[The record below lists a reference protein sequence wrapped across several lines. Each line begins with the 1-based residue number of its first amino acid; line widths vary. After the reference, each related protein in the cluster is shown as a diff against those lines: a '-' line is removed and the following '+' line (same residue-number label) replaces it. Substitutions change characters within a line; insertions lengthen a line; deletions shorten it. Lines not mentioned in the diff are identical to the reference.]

1 MRLGF
6 AGRRVS
12 SVERAMSVPLSGP
25 FDTGQLPRIAAHP
38 VTVTVARTIAPGWEA
53 EFLRWADEL
62 IAAAREFPGCLG
74 AAVLHPGADGG
85 EYQIIVR
92 FSDGLM
98 LRVWERS
105 AIRNDLMER
114 SDQFVTGTRM
124 QRTVGV
130 EEWFNATGNAEPKR
144 PLWKKMSIDIAWV
157 YPAALFF
164 SIVLAPLLVK
174 IPLGFRVL
182 TSIAAVTIVMQF
194 IVMPIRKRLRAKR
207 RF

>member
-1 MRLGF
+1 
-6 AGRRVS
+6 
-12 SVERAMSVPLSGP
+12 MSAPLTGP
-25 FDTGQLPRIAAHP
+25 FDTGQLPRIAPYP

-62 IAAAREFPGCLG
+62 VAAAREFPGCLG

-105 AIRNDLMER
+105 AIRNELMDR
-114 SDQFVTGTRM
+114 SDKFVTGTRV

-130 EEWFNATGNAEPKR
+130 EEWFNAAGNAELKR
-144 PLWKKMSIDIAWV
+144 PLWKKLSFEIAWV
-157 YPAALFF
+157 YPVALFF
-164 SIVLAPLLVK
+164 TLVAAPLLLK
-174 IPLGFRVL
+174 IPLGLRVL
-182 TSIAAVTIVMQF
+182 TSLAVLTVVMQF
-194 IVMPIRKRLRAKR
+194 IVLPIRKRLRARR

>member
-1 MRLGF
+1 
-6 AGRRVS
+6 
-12 SVERAMSVPLSGP
+12 MSLPLSGP

-53 EFLRWADEL
+53 EFLKWADEL
-62 IAAAREFPGCLG
+62 VAAAREFPGCLG

-105 AIRNDLMER
+105 TIRNDLMER
-114 SDQFVTGTRM
+114 ADKFVTGTRM
-124 QRTVGV
+124 SRTVGV
-130 EEWFNATGNAEPKR
+130 EEWFNAAGNAEPKR
-144 PLWKKMSIDIAWV
+144 PMWKKLWFDVAWV
-157 YPAALFF
+157 YPAALII
-164 SIVLAPLLVK
+164 SVVLAPLLVK
-174 IPLGFRVL
+174 IPLGIRVL
-182 TSIAAVTIVMQF
+182 TSIAVVTVVMQF

>member
-1 MRLGF
+1 
-6 AGRRVS
+6 
-12 SVERAMSVPLSGP
+12 MSIPLSGP

-38 VTVTVARTIAPGWEA
+38 VTVTVARTIAPGWEGA
-53 EFLRWADEL
+53 FLKWADEL

-105 AIRNDLMER
+105 AIRNELMER
-114 SDQFVTGTRM
+114 SEQFVTGTRM
-124 QRTVGV
+124 SRTVGV
-130 EEWFNATGNAEPKR
+130 EEWFNAAGNAELKR
-144 PLWKKMSIDIAWV
+144 PLWKKLSFEVLWV
-157 YPAALFF
+157 YPAALIISVF
-164 SIVLAPLLVK
+164 LAPLLVK
-174 IPLGFRVL
+174 MPLGIRVL
-182 TSIAAVTIVMQF
+182 TSIAVVTVVMQF

>member
-1 MRLGF
+1 
-6 AGRRVS
+6 
-12 SVERAMSVPLSGP
+12 MSIPLSGP
-25 FDTGQLPRIAAHP
+25 FDTGQLPRIAPHP

-53 EFLRWADEL
+53 EFLKWADEL

-105 AIRNDLMER
+105 AIRNELMER
-114 SDQFVTGTRM
+114 SEQFVTGTRM
-124 QRTVGV
+124 SRTVGV
-130 EEWFNATGNAEPKR
+130 EEWFNAAGNADPKR
-144 PLWKKMSIDIAWV
+144 PLWKKLSFEVLWV
-157 YPAALFF
+157 YPAALLI
-164 SIVLAPLLVK
+164 SVVLAPLLVK
-174 IPLGFRVL
+174 IPLGIRVL
-182 TSIAAVTIVMQF
+182 TSIAVVTLVMQF
-194 IVMPIRKRLRAKR
+194 IVAPIRKRLRAKR

>member
-1 MRLGF
+1 
-6 AGRRVS
+6 
-12 SVERAMSVPLSGP
+12 MSVPLSGP

-62 IAAAREFPGCLG
+62 VGAVREFPGCLG
-74 AAVLHPGADGG
+74 AAVLHPGDAGG

-105 AIRNDLMER
+105 AIRNELMDR
-114 SDQFVTGTRM
+114 SDKFVTGSRM

-130 EEWFNATGNAEPKR
+130 EEWFNAAGNAEPKR
-144 PLWKKMSIDIAWV
+144 PLWKKLSTDVAWV
-157 YPAALFF
+157 YPTALLISVFA
-164 SIVLAPLLVK
+164 APLLVK
-174 IPLGFRVL
+174 MPLGVRVL
-182 TSIAAVTIVMQF
+182 VSIAFVTVLMEF
-194 IVMPIRKRLRAKR
+194 IVLPIRKRRRARR

>member
-1 MRLGF
+1 
-6 AGRRVS
+6 
-12 SVERAMSVPLSGP
+12 MSIPLSGL
-25 FDTGQLPRIAAHP
+25 FDTGQLPRIAPHP

-53 EFLRWADEL
+53 EFLKWADEL

-105 AIRNDLMER
+105 AIRNELMER
-114 SDQFVTGTRM
+114 SEQFVTGTRLS
-124 QRTVGV
+124 RTVGV
-130 EEWFNATGNAEPKR
+130 EEWFNATGNADPKR
-144 PLWKKMSIDIAWV
+144 PLWKKLSLDVLWV
-157 YPAALFF
+157 YPAALII
-164 SIVLAPLLVK
+164 SVVLAPLLVK
-174 IPLGFRVL
+174 IPLGIRVL
-182 TSIAAVTIVMQF
+182 TSIAVVTIAMQF

>member
-1 MRLGF
+1 
-6 AGRRVS
+6 
-12 SVERAMSVPLSGP
+12 MSAPLTGP
-25 FDTGQLPRIAAHP
+25 FDTGQLPRIAPHP

-62 IAAAREFPGCLG
+62 VAAAREFPGCLG

-105 AIRNDLMER
+105 AIRNELMDR
-114 SDQFVTGTRM
+114 SDKFVTSTRV

-130 EEWFNATGNAEPKR
+130 EEWFNAAGNAEPKR
-144 PLWKKMSIDIAWV
+144 PLWKKLSLDVLWV
-157 YPAALFF
+157 YPAALF
-164 SIVLAPLLVK
+164 ITLVVAPLLVK
-174 IPLGFRVL
+174 IPLGLRVL
-182 TSIAAVTIVMQF
+182 TSIAVVTVFMLF
-194 IVMPIRKRLRAKR
+194 IVHPIRKRLRAR
-207 RF
+207 RQF

>member
-1 MRLGF
+1 
-6 AGRRVS
+6 
-12 SVERAMSVPLSGP
+12 MSVPLSGP

-62 IAAAREFPGCLG
+62 VAAVREFPGCLG
-74 AAVLHPGADGG
+74 AAVLHPGDAGG

-105 AIRNDLMER
+105 AIRNELMDR
-114 SDQFVTGTRM
+114 SDKFVTGSRM

-130 EEWFNATGNAEPKR
+130 EEWFNAAGNAEPKR
-144 PLWKKMSIDIAWV
+144 PLWKKLSTDVAWV
-157 YPAALFF
+157 YPTALLISVFA
-164 SIVLAPLLVK
+164 APLLVK
-174 IPLGFRVL
+174 MPLGVRVL
-182 TSIAAVTIVMQF
+182 VSIAFVTVLMEF
-194 IVMPIRKRLRAKR
+194 IVLPIRKRRRARR

>member
-1 MRLGF
+1 
-6 AGRRVS
+6 
-12 SVERAMSVPLSGP
+12 MSVPLSGP

-53 EFLRWADEL
+53 EFLKWADEL
-62 IAAAREFPGCLG
+62 VAAAREFPGCLG

-114 SDQFVTGTRM
+114 ADKFVTGTRM
-124 QRTVGV
+124 SRTVGV
-130 EEWFNATGNAEPKR
+130 EEWFNAAGNAEPKR
-144 PLWKKMSIDIAWV
+144 PLWKKLSFDVSWV
-157 YPAALFF
+157 YPAALII
-164 SIVLAPLLVK
+164 SVVLAPLLVK
-174 IPLGFRVL
+174 IPLGIRVL
-182 TSIAAVTIVMQF
+182 TSIAVVTLVMQF

>member
-1 MRLGF
+1 M
-6 AGRRVS
+6 
-12 SVERAMSVPLSGP
+12 
-25 FDTGQLPRIAAHP
+25 
-38 VTVTVARTIAPGWEA
+38 TVTVARTVAPGWEA

-62 IAAAREFPGCLG
+62 VTAVREFPGCLG

-105 AIRNDLMER
+105 AIRNELMDR
-114 SDQFVTGTRM
+114 SDQFVTSTRM

-130 EEWFNATGNAEPKR
+130 EEWFDAAGNAEPKR
-144 PLWKKMSIDIAWV
+144 PMWKKLSIDVAWV
-157 YPAALFF
+157 YPTALFF
-164 SIVLAPLLVK
+164 SVVLAPLLVK
-174 IPLGFRVL
+174 IPLGLRVL
-182 TSIAAVTIVMQF
+182 TSIALITLVMQF
-194 IVMPIRKRLRAKR
+194 VIGPIRKRIRAKR

>member
-1 MRLGF
+1 
-6 AGRRVS
+6 
-12 SVERAMSVPLSGP
+12 MSVPLSGP

-62 IAAAREFPGCLG
+62 VAAVREFPGCLG

-105 AIRNDLMER
+105 AIRNELMDR
-114 SDQFVTGTRM
+114 SDKFVTGSRM

-130 EEWFNATGNAEPKR
+130 DEWFEATGNAEPKR
-144 PLWKKMSIDIAWV
+144 PLWRKLSIDVAWV
-157 YPAALFF
+157 YPTALFF
-164 SIVLAPLLVK
+164 SVVLAPLLVK
-174 IPLGFRVL
+174 LPLVARVL

-194 IVMPIRKRLRAKR
+194 IVMPIRKHLRAKR

>member
-1 MRLGF
+1 M
-6 AGRRVS
+6 AI
-12 SVERAMSVPLSGP
+12 PLSGP

-38 VTVTVARTIAPGWEA
+38 VTVTVARTISPGREA

-92 FSDGLM
+92 FADGLM

-105 AIRNDLMER
+105 AIRNELMER
-114 SDQFVTGTRM
+114 SEHFVTGTRM
-124 QRTVGV
+124 ARTVGV
-130 EEWFNATGNAEPKR
+130 EEWFNASGNAELKR
-144 PLWKKMSIDIAWV
+144 PMWKKLSFDVAWV
-157 YPAALFF
+157 YPAALLITVFA
-164 SIVLAPLLVK
+164 APLLVK
-174 IPLGFRVL
+174 IPLGIRVL
-182 TSIAAVTIVMQF
+182 TSIAVVTVVMQF
-194 IVMPIRKRLRAKR
+194 IVMPIRKRLRARR

>member
-1 MRLGF
+1 
-6 AGRRVS
+6 
-12 SVERAMSVPLSGP
+12 
-25 FDTGQLPRIAAHP
+25 
-38 VTVTVARTIAPGWEA
+38 VTVTVARTVAPGWEA
-53 EFLRWADEL
+53 EFLKWADEL
-62 IAAAREFPGCLG
+62 VAAAREFPGCLG

-114 SDQFVTGTRM
+114 ADKFVTGTRM
-124 QRTVGV
+124 SRTVGV
-130 EEWFNATGNAEPKR
+130 EEWFNAAGNAEPKR
-144 PLWKKMSIDIAWV
+144 PMWKKLWFDVLWV
-157 YPAALFF
+157 YPAALII
-164 SIVLAPLLVK
+164 SVILAPLLVK
-174 IPLGFRVL
+174 IPLGIRVL
-182 TSIAAVTIVMQF
+182 TSIAVVTVAMQF

>member
-1 MRLGF
+1 
-6 AGRRVS
+6 
-12 SVERAMSVPLSGP
+12 MSVPLSGP

-38 VTVTVARTIAPGWEA
+38 VTVTVARTVAPGWEA
-53 EFLRWADEL
+53 EFLKWADEL

-114 SDQFVTGTRM
+114 ADKFVTGTRM
-124 QRTVGV
+124 SRTVGV
-130 EEWFNATGNAEPKR
+130 EEWFNAAGNAEPKR
-144 PLWKKMSIDIAWV
+144 PMWKKLSFDVAWV
-157 YPAALFF
+157 YPAALL
-164 SIVLAPLLVK
+164 ITVLAAPLLVK
-174 IPLGFRVL
+174 IPLGIRVL
-182 TSIAAVTIVMQF
+182 TSIAVVTVVMQF

>member
-1 MRLGF
+1 
-6 AGRRVS
+6 
-12 SVERAMSVPLSGP
+12 MSTPLTGP
-25 FDTGQLPRIAAHP
+25 FDTGQLPRVAAYP
-38 VTVTVARTIAPGWEA
+38 VTVTVARTVAPGWEA

-62 IAAAREFPGCLG
+62 VAAAREFPGCLG

-105 AIRNDLMER
+105 AIRSELMDR
-114 SDQFVTGTRM
+114 SDKFVTGTRI

-144 PLWKKMSIDIAWV
+144 PLWKKLSFDVAWV
-157 YPAALFF
+157 YPAALF
-164 SIVLAPLLVK
+164 ITVVAAPLLVK
-174 IPLGFRVL
+174 IPLGIRVL
-182 TSIAAVTIVMQF
+182 ASIAVVTIVMQF
-194 IVMPIRKRLRAKR
+194 IVLPIRKRLRAR
-207 RF
+207 RQF

>member
-1 MRLGF
+1 
-6 AGRRVS
+6 
-12 SVERAMSVPLSGP
+12 MSVPLSGP

-38 VTVTVARTIAPGWEA
+38 VTVTVARTVSPGWEA
-53 EFLRWADEL
+53 EFLKWADEL

-105 AIRNDLMER
+105 AIRNELMER
-114 SDQFVTGTRM
+114 ADKFVTGTRM
-124 QRTVGV
+124 SRTVGV
-130 EEWFNATGNAEPKR
+130 EEWFNAAGNAELKR
-144 PLWKKMSIDIAWV
+144 PMWKKLSFEVAWV
-157 YPAALFF
+157 YPAALL
-164 SIVLAPLLVK
+164 ITLVVAPLLVK
-174 IPLGFRVL
+174 IPLGLRVL
-182 TSIAAVTIVMQF
+182 TSIAVVTVVMQF

>member
-1 MRLGF
+1 M
-6 AGRRVS
+6 AI
-12 SVERAMSVPLSGP
+12 PLSGP

-38 VTVTVARTIAPGWEA
+38 VTVTVARTISPGREA

-92 FSDGLM
+92 FADGLM

-105 AIRNDLMER
+105 AIRNELMER
-114 SDQFVTGTRM
+114 SEQFVTGTRM
-124 QRTVGV
+124 ARTVGV
-130 EEWFNATGNAEPKR
+130 EEWFNAAGNAELKR
-144 PLWKKMSIDIAWV
+144 PMWKKLSFDVAWV
-157 YPAALFF
+157 YPAALLITVFA
-164 SIVLAPLLVK
+164 APLLVK
-174 IPLGFRVL
+174 IPLGIRVL
-182 TSIAAVTIVMQF
+182 ASIAVVTVVMQF
-194 IVMPIRKRLRAKR
+194 VVMPIRKRLRARR

>member
-1 MRLGF
+1 
-6 AGRRVS
+6 
-12 SVERAMSVPLSGP
+12 MSVPLSGP

-38 VTVTVARTIAPGWEA
+38 VTVTVARTVAPGWEA
-53 EFLRWADEL
+53 EFLKWADEL

-114 SDQFVTGTRM
+114 ADKFVTGTRM
-124 QRTVGV
+124 SRTVGV
-130 EEWFNATGNAEPKR
+130 EEWFNAAGNAEPKR
-144 PLWKKMSIDIAWV
+144 PMWKKLSFEVAWV
-157 YPAALFF
+157 YPAALL
-164 SIVLAPLLVK
+164 ITLVAAPLLVK
-174 IPLGFRVL
+174 IPLGIRVL
-182 TSIAAVTIVMQF
+182 TSIAVVTVVMQF

>member
-1 MRLGF
+1 M
-6 AGRRVS
+6 AI
-12 SVERAMSVPLSGP
+12 PLSGP

-38 VTVTVARTIAPGWEA
+38 VTVTVARTISPGREA

-92 FSDGLM
+92 FADGLM

-105 AIRNDLMER
+105 AIRNELMER
-114 SDQFVTGTRM
+114 SEQFVTGTRM
-124 QRTVGV
+124 ARTVGV
-130 EEWFNATGNAEPKR
+130 EEWFNAAGNAELKR
-144 PLWKKMSIDIAWV
+144 PMWKKLSFDVAWV
-157 YPAALFF
+157 YPAALLITVFA
-164 SIVLAPLLVK
+164 APLLVK
-174 IPLGFRVL
+174 IPLGIRVL
-182 TSIAAVTIVMQF
+182 ASIAVVTVVMQF
-194 IVMPIRKRLRAKR
+194 VVMPIRKRLRSRR